1 MVGSGLYFHMP
12 FCRSRCG
19 YCHFISLPYDRVLA
33 RRYDHAVLREIESRP
48 EIKTGCSDID
58 SIYFG
63 GGTPSILA
71 AKHILGILQACRLKF
86 RVQDDCEI
94 SLEANPGTISKTK
107 IAAYRRGGIC
117 RISMGAQTFS
127 DQELS
132 AIGRSHSSAMVFDS
146 LRRLKEGGFENIN
159 LDLMLGLP
167 YQTRASWK
175 HNLETVADFG
185 VPHVSVY
192 MLDLD
197 DPCPLQTRVEE
208 GAVLL
213 PEDDLVSDLY
223 LETIEFLASCGY
235 QQYEISNFAR
245 PGYACRHNLKY
256 WKREPVYSFGLGSHS
271 FDGNTRWANTSQMDD
286 YLAVLE
292 AGKNPRAWQES
303 VNAENALQET
313 LFLGLRLTSGVDWKC
328 LQNSYGAESLSTYES
343 ALEDWLQQGLVQKTG
358 DVVRLTA
365 SGMLLSNEV
374 FQQFV

>member
-1 MVGSGLYFHMP
+1 MP
-12 FCRSRCG
+12 FCRSRCS
-19 YCHFISLPYDRVLA
+19 YCHFISLPYDRALA
-33 RRYDHAVLREIESRP
+33 SRYDHAVLREIESHP
-48 EIKTGCSDID
+48 EAKADGRDVD

-71 AKHILGILQACRLKF
+71 EKHILGILQACRCIF

-94 SLEANPGTISKTK
+94 SLEANPGTISKIK
-107 IAAYRRGGIC
+107 IAAYRKSGIR

-127 DQELS
+127 DRELS
-132 AIGRSHSSAMVFDS
+132 AIGRAHSSAMVLDS
-146 LRRLKEGGFENIN
+146 LRRLREGGFENIN

-167 YQTRASWK
+167 YQTRVSWK
-175 HNLETVADFG
+175 HNLETVADLDI
-185 VPHVSVY
+185 PHVSVY

-208 GAVLL
+208 GAVFL

-245 PGYACRHNLKY
+245 SGYACRHNLKY

-271 FDGNTRWANTSQMDD
+271 FDGNKRWANTSQMDD
-286 YLAVLE
+286 YLAAVE
-292 AGKNPRAWQES
+292 AGKDPRAWQES
-303 VNAENALQET
+303 INAENALQET
-313 LFLGLRLTSGVDWKC
+313 LFLGLRLTEGVDWKG
-328 LQNSYGAESLSTYES
+328 LQNSYGAESLSTYEG
-343 ALEDWLQQGLVQKTG
+343 ALEDWLQQGLAQKTG
-358 DVVRLTA
+358 DVVSLTA